1 MADDVAGSSPA
12 PAPAPVESA
21 DSRPATTAVEQAVAD
36 NKFSTFRDASRAE
49 RSGTPKTP
57 APPADATPAAAA
69 APTEAQRQ
77 ISKQQQRT
85 NDYERRIAEQ
95 AAEIARL
102 KTPAQAAAP
111 RRDAAPAPAPT
122 PEKFPTYDGYLATNP
137 DASLEDWMDARDT
150 WRDDKQSAA
159 AQMRAE
165 ADQRVQSE
173 QTRATTFS
181 TQVGERTK
189 TDPAFLQKISPDV
202 LALRPFAALGEGEV
216 GGPLNAIAEELLDS
230 PVAPALME
238 HFTAHPEDLQR
249 LTTLR
254 DPRALIREFGK
265 LEARFD
271 AAAAAD
277 DAPAPHKTITAAPTP
292 GTTLGSRPAV
302 AGDPI
307 HSAVASGNF
316 SAFRAASLAARKA
329 HR

>member
-1 MADDVAGSSPA
+1 VPDEIAQPA
-12 PAPAPVESA
+12 PAQADPTQTPAEP
-21 DSRPATTAVEQAVAD
+21 SRPATTASEQAVAGKD
-36 NKFSTFRDASRAE
+36 FAAYQEAERAE
-49 RSGTPKTP
+49 RSGKPKTP
-57 APPADATPAAAA
+57 APPDPAPAAAA
-69 APTEAQRQ
+69 APSEAQRQ

-102 KTPAQAAAP
+102 RTPPPAAAP

-137 DASLEDWMDARDT
+137 DASLEDWMDARDS
-150 WRDDKQSAA
+150 WRDDKQTAA

-165 ADQRVQSE
+165 AAERAQTE

-181 TQVGERTK
+181 TQVGARTK
-189 TDPAFLQKISPDV
+189 ADPAFLQKISPDV

-277 DAPAPHKTITAAPTP
+277 DAPAPKTITAAPTP

-316 SAFRAASLAARKA
+316 SAFRAASLAARRG